1 MNDTDKDKKPEGR
14 YENMG
19 KIIKNDFRPI
29 RTNSNGIFS
38 TQNYY
43 YSKDIYSKD
52 FLEKRPATR
61 EKSTFLK
68 RR

>member
-1 MNDTDKDKKPEGR
+1 MNMD
-14 YENMG
+14 

-43 YSKDIYSKD
+43 YYLLKNFLKKKD
-52 FLEKRPATR
+52 ERPATR

-68 RR
+68 RRF